1 MAFVGAIS
9 DLFSCGRPRRPQ
21 TRDGASTGED
31 ATGMAATSGIG
42 GTLER
47 VSDTTP
53 RDTSAPHDATL
64 HPVTEEGS
72 PHIGAPEESKRV
84 VDSGPLTNRSSTEVG
99 GVRTSE
105 DARKEVPEE
114 VPQGHTGRNE
124 PSDGKAA
131 TSKGWQ
137 VEQRFLVTTSTP
149 GASSATP
156 ELNGDNVKAAVLETT
171 TPPPSTHQNAS
182 THQDASTHQVVS
194 AHQDAS
200 THQDA
205 TAHQD
210 ATTRSSPIETNEP
223 ELETREEAAVFD
235 AVPATKFAEDDAPVS
250 VAVPM
255 PQIQEATLVSAS
267 PKLESPGVLL
277 PPAASTQFLD
287 LPTGMFMFSTTPS
300 HAISLISCRDTK
312 PHLRTYDRSKP
323 HSNVPAR

>member
-64 HPVTEEGS
+64 HPVAEEGS
-72 PHIGAPEESKRV
+72 PHIGAPEESKGIV
-84 VDSGPLTNRSSTEVG
+84 HSGPLTNRSSTEVG
-99 GVRTSE
+99 GVRTFE

-114 VPQGHTGRNE
+114 VPHGHTGRNE

-131 TSKGWQ
+131 TGKGWQ

-149 GASSATP
+149 AASSATS
-156 ELNGDNVKAAVLETT
+156 ELNVDNVKAAVVDTT
-171 TPPPSTHQNAS
+171 TPPPSTHQ
-182 THQDASTHQVVS
+182 DV
-194 AHQDAS
+194 
-200 THQDA
+200 
-205 TAHQD
+205 
-210 ATTRSSPIETNEP
+210 TTRSPPIETNEL
-223 ELETREEAAVFD
+223 ELETREEAAVLD
-235 AVPATKFAEDDAPVS
+235 AVPATKLAEDDAPVS
-250 VAVPM
+250 VVVPM
-255 PQIQEATLVSAS
+255 PQIQEVTPVSV
-267 PKLESPGVLL
+267 PPELESPGVLL
-277 PPAASTQFLD
+277 PLAASTQFLD
-287 LPTGMFMFSTTPS
+287 LPTGMFMFPTTPS
-300 HAISLISCRDTK
+300 HASSLISCRDTK
-312 PHLRTYDRSKP
+312 PHLRTHDRGKP